1 MADQRE
7 QPKQESQAWYVAGP
21 GSIRHDGKTYFAG
34 EQITLNADDAKSLG
48 KMVTRSRPAPSEPP
62 GKRPAGKYRWLGPG
76 HVWADGKQQGPG
88 AVLTLSSEDAE
99 AMGSMVRP
107 AQ

>member
-1 MADQRE
+1 MADTRE

-21 GSIRHDGKTYFAG
+21 GSIHYDGKVYLAG
-34 EQITLNADDAKSLG
+34 QQIPLRPDDAKSLG
-48 KMVTRSRPAPSEPP
+48 KMVTRTKPSQPEPP

-76 HVWADGKQQGPG
+76 MVWTEGKQQGPG
-88 AVLTLSSEDAE
+88 AILTLSSEDAE

-107 AQ
+107 VQ